1 MQILP
6 TIFIEPIYRIIIVII
21 AALAVAFLSYKKVK
35 VDIRQACHLAMV
47 SSCMLMVCWYAA
59 YSWYALIDDTI
70 AMLSLGLLC
79 TTMTIVAYTLNCEEL
94 AWLSLLALF
103 LLPRTPVTFR
113 GAINSQIIPF
123 SSELLLATA
132 IISLSISSFFSLKR
146 GWISATIAAALY
158 GWYRLYHYID
168 AVTDSYFTW
177 IMLILY
183 ACMTIALPL
192 LFPKRALKWRLITIA
207 IGCIATAYISHL
219 IISIHYDDAH
229 TTQNVQ

>member
-6 TIFIEPIYRIIIVII
+6 TLVIEPIYRIIIVII
-21 AALAVAFLSYKKVK
+21 VALAVAFLSYKKIK
-35 VDIRQACHLAMV
+35 KDPRNACHLAMV
-47 SSCMLMVCWYAA
+47 SACMLMVCWYAA
-59 YSWYALIDDTI
+59 YSWYALIDDAI
-70 AMLSLGLLC
+70 AMLLLGLLC
-79 TTMTIVAYTLNCEEL
+79 AIMTIVAYTLNCEEL

-113 GAINSQIIPF
+113 GAINSQIVPF
-123 SSELLLATA
+123 SSEILLSTA
-132 IISLSISSFFSLKR
+132 IISLSISSFFALQRS
-146 GWISATIAAALY
+146 WISISIAAALY

-177 IMLILY
+177 MMLIMY

-192 LFPKRALKWRLITIA
+192 LFQKIPLKQRLISIV
-207 IGCIATAYISHL
+207 IGCIATVYISHL

>member
-1 MQILP
+1 MTSI
-6 TIFIEPIYRIIIVII
+6 TRHNIKFGSKNPIPVERIQ
-21 AALAVAFLSYKKVK
+21 AHRRTLTQAVDA
-35 VDIRQACHLAMV
+35 IRAR
-47 SSCMLMVCWYAA
+47 
-59 YSWYALIDDTI
+59 IDETI
-70 AMLSLGLLC
+70 AMRLLGLLC
-79 TTMTIVAYTLNCEEL
+79 TTMTITAYALNCEEL

-123 SSELLLATA
+123 SSELLLATV
-132 IISLSISSFFSLKR
+132 IISLSVSSFFALR
-146 GWISATIAAALY
+146 HALISIPLAAALY

-183 ACMTIALPL
+183 ACMTIVLPL
-192 LFPKRALKWRLITIA
+192 LFRKIPLKQRLIIIA

-219 IISIHYDDAH
+219 IISIHYDDAR